1 MICFFSLIFFMI
13 LSFNRSSVIVELDVS
28 TRDESVDIDAES
40 TRTTTIPIR
49 ISGSFE
55 SMEGIILS

>member
-1 MICFFSLIFFMI
+1 M
-13 LSFNRSSVIVELDVS
+13 LSFSRSSVIVELDVS
-28 TRDESVDIDAES
+28 TSEESVDIDAES